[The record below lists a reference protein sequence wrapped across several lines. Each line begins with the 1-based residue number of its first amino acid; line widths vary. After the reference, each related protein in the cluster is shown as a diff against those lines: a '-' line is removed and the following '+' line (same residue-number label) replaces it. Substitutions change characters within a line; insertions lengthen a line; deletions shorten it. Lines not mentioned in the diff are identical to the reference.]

1 MVNPLDHLV
10 FLITVYSKLKSDITY
25 KLNVTKLG
33 NCLVLLLFMTSYAK
47 QCLVPIVLI
56 QEETNLFCVICICL
70 MLVSERLLVLL
81 KITAVFKV
89 EF

>member
-1 MVNPLDHLV
+1 
-10 FLITVYSKLKSDITY
+10 
-25 KLNVTKLG
+25 
-33 NCLVLLLFMTSYAK
+33 MTSYAK

-56 QEETNLFCVICICL
+56 QEETHLFYVVCICL

-89 EF
+89 EL